1 MTKRLAAS
9 FVDLVYNATLK
20 SFWRRKALARFLR
33 QVGVAD
39 KFLAAWS
46 KDESKRDLLDRLFA
60 KLPEVRDG
68 QNVIMTIAR
77 DLAEQD
83 TFPDL
88 TGWEDSELKVNA
100 AREAVG
106 RLRAALQ
113 KVDAQILS
121 DKERQAA
128 QKRIRRLREEGRRA
142 RESLQSLDERLK
154 VLATQLGSQQAGYA
168 FQDWFYDLMDHHEVI
183 NRRPYCH
190 AGRQIDGS
198 ITISGTTYLVELKFT
213 RLQADVTDIDSFYNK
228 VIRMADNT
236 MGIMCSISGYSAVA
250 IAQASGAKTPLLL
263 LDHSHLY
270 YDLSGAVGFAEIV
283 DRVRRHASQTGES
296 YLAIGALVG

>member
-1 MTKRLAAS
+1 MTQRLAAS

-20 SFWRRKALARFLR
+20 SFWRRQALARFLR
-33 QVGVAD
+33 QVGVAGT
-39 KFLAAWS
+39 FLGAWS

-60 KLPEVRDG
+60 KLPHINSG
-68 QNVIMTIAR
+68 QKVIMTIAR
-77 DLAEQD
+77 DLAGQD
-83 TFPDL
+83 AFPDL
-88 TGWEDSELKVNA
+88 VGWEDSGLKIEA
-100 AREAVG
+100 ARKAVDQ
-106 RLRAALQ
+106 LRAALR
-113 KVDAQILS
+113 KIDDQILS

-128 QKRIRRLREEGRRA
+128 QKRIRRIREEDRRT

-154 VLATQLGSQQAGYA
+154 LLSTQLGSQQAGYD

-190 AGRQIDGS
+190 DGRQIDGS

-213 RLQADVTDIDSFYNK
+213 REQAGATDIDSLYNK
-228 VIRMADNT
+228 VIRKADNT
-236 MGIMCSISGYSAVA
+236 MGIMCSISGYSSVA
-250 IAQASGAKTPLLL
+250 ISEASGPKTPLLL

-270 YDLSGAVGFAEIV
+270 YDLSGTVGFAEIV

-296 YLAIGALVG
+296 YLAGGALGG